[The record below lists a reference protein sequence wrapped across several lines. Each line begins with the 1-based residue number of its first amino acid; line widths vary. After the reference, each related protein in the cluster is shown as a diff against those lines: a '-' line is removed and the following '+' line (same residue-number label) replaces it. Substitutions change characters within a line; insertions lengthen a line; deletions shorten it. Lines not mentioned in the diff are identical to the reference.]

1 MPSIS
6 MRSVELLLKKA
17 GCKRISVESC
27 EMLRNYLEN
36 VALNVGQKAWVY
48 SKHAKR
54 RTLLKEDILL
64 AIDSLK

>member
-6 MRSVELLLKKA
+6 IRSIEMLLKKA

-27 EMLRNYLEN
+27 EILRNYLEN
-36 VALNVGQKAWVY
+36 SALNLGQKAWVY
-48 SKHAKR
+48 AKHAKR
-54 RTLLKEDILL
+54 RTLLKDDILL

>member
-6 MRSVELLLKKA
+6 IRSIEILLKKS

-27 EMLRNYLEN
+27 ETLRNYLEN
-36 VALNVGQKAWVY
+36 ISLNLGQKAWIY
-48 SKHAKR
+48 TKHAKR
-54 RTLLKEDILL
+54 RTLLKEDVLL

>member
-1 MPSIS
+1 MGIVSI
-6 MRSVELLLKKA
+6 RSAENLLKKA

-27 EMLRNYLEN
+27 EVLRNYLEN
-36 VALNVGQKAWVY
+36 VALKLGQKAWIY

-54 RTLLKEDILL
+54 RTLLKEDVLL